1 MASDYGLN
9 FGFRRSDESVRVS
22 EGRFRTPVAGS
33 ALLIG
38 TAVQVDPASAGFLK
52 ACASA
57 APLVPGY
64 AGILLQEEIQVGSI
78 YGQSVQLLDSFSY
91 GVAKKNTLSVITTG
105 AGTKVWFKN
114 SAAQTRADGRVISA
128 VTIWDTTTNTPAVG
142 DALGWTGTLWAK
154 TATAAAQWLTITA
167 IDVTNGYVEGVFLK

>member
-22 EGRFRTPVAGS
+22 EGRFRTPITGS

-38 TAVQVDPASAGFLK
+38 TAVQIDPASAGFMK
-52 ACASA
+52 VCASA
-57 APLVPGY
+57 APIVPGY
-64 AGILLQEEIQVGSI
+64 AGLLVQEEIMIGSI
-78 YGQSVQLLDSFSY
+78 YGAEVSLLDSFSL

-114 SAAQTRADGRVISA
+114 TLLQNRADGRDISA
-128 VTIWDTTTNTPAVG
+128 VTIWDTTTNTPALG
-142 DALGWTGTLWAK
+142 DALGWDGTKFAK
-154 TATAAAQWLTITA
+154 TATAAAQWMTVTA
-167 IDVTNGYVEGVFLK
+167 ISTTTGYVEGVLLK